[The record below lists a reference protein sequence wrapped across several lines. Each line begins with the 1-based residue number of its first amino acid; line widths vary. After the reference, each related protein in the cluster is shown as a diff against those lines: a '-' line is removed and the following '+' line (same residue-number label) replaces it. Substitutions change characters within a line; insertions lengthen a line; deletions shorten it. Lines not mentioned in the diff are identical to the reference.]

1 MNIFDYMRSN
11 DMETEA
17 PLAARMRPRTLD
29 EVAGQEHIIG
39 RDKLLYRAIKADKI
53 SSVIFYGP
61 PGTGKT
67 TLAKVIASTTSA
79 EFTQIN
85 ATVAGKKDMEEVVA
99 KAREIQGMYG
109 KRTILFIDEIHR
121 FNKAQQD
128 YLLPFVEDGTVI
140 LIGATTENPYFEV
153 NGALLSRS
161 IIFEL
166 KPIPME
172 AVRELLKKAVYDTDR
187 GMGAYGAVIEE
198 DALDFLADISG
209 GDARHALNAIELG
222 IMSTGRGQDG
232 RIHITLDVAQ
242 ECIQKR
248 AARYDKSGDN
258 HYDTISAFIK
268 SMRGSD
274 PDAAVYYLARMLYA
288 GESVAFVARRIM
300 ICAAE
305 DVGNAD
311 PQALVVATNA
321 SLAVERIGMPEA
333 QIILAQAAAY
343 VASAPKSNAASAG
356 IFAAMEEVG
365 RTGNLPIPTHL
376 QDAHYKGAA
385 KLGRGTGYKY
395 AHDYPNNYVKQQYL
409 PYELDGKEFYKPSG
423 NGYEAKIREHMRR
436 IKGEAE

>member
-1 MNIFDYMRSN
+1 
-11 DMETEA
+11 MEKEA

-29 EVAGQEHIIG
+29 EVVGQEHIIG
-39 RDKLLYRAIKADKI
+39 KDKLLYRAIKADKI

-85 ATVAGKKDMEEVVA
+85 ATVAGKKDMEQVVERAGEV
-99 KAREIQGMYG
+99 QGMYG

-172 AVRELLKKAVYDTDR
+172 AVRELLQKAVYDQDR
-187 GMGAYGAVIEE
+187 GLGAYDAVIDD

-222 IMSTGRGQDG
+222 VMSTGRSGDG
-232 RIHITLDVAQ
+232 KIHITLEVAQ

-258 HYDTISAFIK
+258 HYDTVSAFIK

-311 PQALVVATNA
+311 PQALVVAANA

-333 QIILAQAAAY
+333 QIILAQAAIY
-343 VASAPKSNAASAG
+343 VACAPKSNTSCEAV
-356 IFAAMEEVG
+356 FAAMEEVR
-365 RTGNLPIPTHL
+365 RTGNLPIPAHL

-385 KLGRGTGYKY
+385 RLGRGTGYKY
-395 AHDYPNNYVKQQYL
+395 AHEYPNHYVKQRYL
-409 PYELDGKEFYKPSG
+409 PYELDGKEFYRPSG
-423 NGYEAKIREHMRR
+423 SGYEVKIREHMARIRR
-436 IKGEAE
+436 EADGTGAGQD